1 MLIKIETRCQI
12 KSSKMTLMAKNIFFP
27 SFLKERG
34 EGGESYR
41 CKKFHVNIVDPVT
54 KK

>member
-12 KSSKMTLMAKNIFFP
+12 KSSKMTLMAKNIFF
-27 SFLKERG
+27 SLSLKRK
-34 EGGESYR
+34 GGKKSYR